1 MRLVAGPVL
10 CLGLLAA
17 VCGCESERTRTV
29 SNEESVTVKRDGTK
43 ISERETVKQRSD
55 GTVIKETVKDVD
67 R

>member
-1 MRLVAGPVL
+1 MKLLTSSVL
-10 CLGLLAA
+10 CLALAGA
-17 VCGCESERTRTV
+17 VCGCESERTVR
-29 SNEESVTVKRDGTK
+29 NEESVRVKSDGTR